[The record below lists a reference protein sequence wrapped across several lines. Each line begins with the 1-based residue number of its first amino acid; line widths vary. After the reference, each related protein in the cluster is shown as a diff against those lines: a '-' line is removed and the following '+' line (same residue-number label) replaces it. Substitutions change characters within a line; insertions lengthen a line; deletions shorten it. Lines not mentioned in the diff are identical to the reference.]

1 MRDHWE
7 PVQAGKGGFAS
18 IVFWHGFYKAG
29 SGYFSSDIT
38 VRQLKHCM
46 GILEA
51 KQKIVSDD
59 FVWPLCTYSQP
70 LRLWCKGIMSFKTSY
85 SQIQVN
91 VTPCCLFAFSAFTL
105 KPSAWFLEVPR
116 DLFCCRNGKVIIK
129 RFAGWRIRENELSLY
144 GTLGPKDADSCAP
157 WTVLLAVV
165 QWYDKFSLRM
175 TGNCEAKHSLSE
187 NANSSKLK
195 QCMGNVCDVL

>member
-59 FVWPLCTYSQP
+59 FV
-70 LRLWCKGIMSFKTSY
+70 
-85 SQIQVN
+85 
-91 VTPCCLFAFSAFTL
+91 
-105 KPSAWFLEVPR
+105 
-116 DLFCCRNGKVIIK
+116 
-129 RFAGWRIRENELSLY
+129 
-144 GTLGPKDADSCAP
+144 
-157 WTVLLAVV
+157 
-165 QWYDKFSLRM
+165 
-175 TGNCEAKHSLSE
+175 
-187 NANSSKLK
+187 
-195 QCMGNVCDVL
+195 